1 MGRRTRTAEYENRF
15 KPRKWCTG
23 NPGRAGWKGPPQLT
37 PAAAGEPGFA
47 ENNSSVGKLAAA
59 ALNVP
64 DVRQAKVA
72 ALRAQLAAGNYKVSS
87 QQVAGALLEQ
97 MRVRVS

>member
-1 MGRRTRTAEYENRF
+1 MRIDL
-15 KPRKWCTG
+15 
-23 NPGRAGWKGPPQLT
+23 NPGNGVPETQAGQAGKAHPNL